1 MRQETT
7 LTNKIISV
15 QTSSFYFFLPYLVPI
30 LTVLTHYSSN
40 PFHPL
45 IPPIFVWIFIP
56 LLDTLIPQKQDQ
68 LRSLTRPQRTALE
81 NRKSFKLA
89 VLLWCPT
96 HLILLIWGTQ
106 EFLVPQHLAR
116 RIGLVL
122 SMGLIAAEG
131 INAAHELL
139 HRQTTLERTIAN
151 LMLVSVC
158 YGHFAIE
165 HARGHHRRVATPTDP
180 ATMRFQESFYM
191 FLPRTLIRSYIS
203 AWKLETKRLTSF
215 GQPVV
220 SIKNHMVLYAL
231 SQLTFV
237 ISFWMFGG
245 IRALAFF
252 VIQAAIAIVLL
263 EQVNAIEHY
272 GLMRKKMPSGEYEHV
287 GPRHSW
293 DAPHRV
299 SSYFMFKLQLHADH
313 HLRKFHLMFAL
324 FSPERILAT
333 H

>member
-1 MRQETT
+1 MYTIHFNMRQEKTSTT
-7 LTNKIISV
+7 ETASV
-15 QTSSFYFFLPYLVPI
+15 PTTPFHFFLPYLVPVI
-30 LTVLTHYSSN
+30 TLLTHYSSN

-45 IPPIFVWIFIP
+45 IPPIFVWIVIP
-56 LLDTLIPQKQDQ
+56 LLDTFTPLQQHQ
-68 LRSLTRPQRTALE
+68 SRNLTRSQRAALE

-96 HLILLIWGTQ
+96 HLVLLIWGTR

-139 HRQTTLERTIAN
+139 HRRTTLERAIAN

-165 HARGHHRRVATPTDP
+165 HARGHHMRVATHIDP
-180 ATMRFQESFYM
+180 ATMRFHESFYT
-191 FLPRTLIRSYIS
+191 FLPRTLIGSYIS
-203 AWKLETKRLTSF
+203 AWKLEAKRLSRL

-220 SIKNHMVLYAL
+220 SINNHMVLYAL
-231 SQLTFV
+231 SQLTFAIAFLV
-237 ISFWMFGG
+237 FGG
-245 IRALAFF
+245 IRSLMFF
-252 VIQAAIAIVLL
+252 VAQAAIAIVLL

-272 GLMRKKMPSGEYEHV
+272 GLMRKKMPSGEYEQV

-293 DAPHRV
+293 DAPHRI

-313 HLRKFHLMFAL
+313 HLRMFLLIFAL
-324 FSPERILAT
+324 LSI
-333 H
+333 